1 MKNLTKR
8 RIKKNVS
15 NNIYSLQEKSALL
28 NNQISSAHHALRE
41 EQREILQKTKSD
53 ADQVFSQH
61 NSNAHDNDNSVV
73 HAPSNRQKKVYLK
86 DSLKALHAFGGPGY
100 TLRKYSTQNSLDGKL
115 KKIRNT
121 MYADVKK
128 IMNEEKNASVVVK
141 KTIDAVFSASKQEF
155 QLVGAS
161 SDMNQLLV
169 IFTKNLASLASVLP
183 TNGAENFFSR
193 IKDGANQDG
202 MFSSFEIH
210 QERLINNLNRLPPTK
225 AEIAKQWL
233 SRLLRNDNS
242 SSYQQEISM
251 KMLLQEIKIEN
262 LEMKV
267 SRLERNPEEILEA
280 KKTQGKMFEALKTAS
295 IGIGILGVL
304 VGIARQIYDVYKREI
319 AEQKLENTGEKLNNK
334 KIELEQH
341 TQGSKTKEVAIFYKI
356 KIHLDDDLRKID
368 QNLKSLLAVYKK
380 KNISSGVAQ
389 ETKDKIKAELR
400 ARKDKV
406 SDLNLVW
413 RGLNQFEDRYVIDK
427 VNNDHDKLV
436 EHYCN
441 ALQVPLD
448 ERGEY
453 YANKEILANTNE
465 VQKDSGGLRISP

>member
-15 NNIYSLQEKSALL
+15 NNIYSLQKKSALL
-28 NNQISSAHHALRE
+28 NNQISSAHHALME

-61 NSNAHDNDNSVV
+61 NSNEHDNDNSVV

-183 TNGAENFFSR
+183 TNGEENFFSR

-210 QERLINNLNRLPPTK
+210 QEHLINNLNRLPPTE

-280 KKTQGKMFEALKTAS
+280 KMPKGKKFLSLEKS
-295 IGIGILGVL
+295 HVVIGILTSL
-304 VGIARQIYDVYKREI
+304 VGMAIAVYSLYSSHKKLE
-319 AEQKLENTGEKLNNK
+319 EQK
-334 KIELEQH
+334 QH
-341 TQGSKTKEVAIFYKI
+341 ERTKEAAQFDKI
-356 KIHLDDDLRKID
+356 KIHLERDLRKID
-368 QNLKSLLAVYKK
+368 KNLKSLLAEYKK
-380 KNISSGVAQ
+380 ENSSKGARKDI
-389 ETKDKIKAELR
+389 KDKIKAEL
-400 ARKDKV
+400 KDRQYKL
-406 SDLNLVW
+406 SDLSISWKDLTHVKN
-413 RGLNQFEDRYVIDK
+413 RSYIDEMLNKHDEK
-427 VNNDHDKLV
+427 VNKYCEDLTIPFFKRDK
-436 EHYCN
+436 
-441 ALQVPLD
+441 
-448 ERGEY
+448 Y
-453 YANKEILANTNE
+453 YANREILANTNE
-465 VQKDSGGLRISP
+465 VEYESEGFKL